1 MDPDDKINVY
11 ETWLKLSLENIVLE
25 KITLE

>member
-1 MDPDDKINVY
+1 MDPDEKINIY
-11 ETWLKLSLENIVLE
+11 ETWLKFSLENIVLE